1 MAKTG
6 GYTLSSIYQGG
17 YSSLKP
23 SYGDV
28 FTGYNINAGGFG
40 LTTDPRTANVLQEVS
55 KNLATGVKQIEIS
68 AIQPEVFESIPKQ
81 HLKEINRLSK
91 LTGVD
96 ISVHGPIVEA
106 SGLTQKEG
114 FTETNRKAAE
124 RQMISAVEKSHEIN
138 PDGNIP
144 VTFHSSVMLPGKI
157 GEKGKK
163 AEEMLVINR
172 ETGGINRI
180 PIKEEKH
187 FPGEEDKKK
196 LKTEGEIIQIELNK
210 ANEESWLQN
219 LSHLSY
225 ENERGGELIDAYGT
239 TAEIAESEET
249 AGREIN
255 EKEKRAKQAFAMA
268 DTFLNNAYRQFK
280 GTYESAY
287 EYAATDNDK
296 ETIKKLGDQ
305 ITQKVEKI
313 NDSKS
318 MYDKALLKREVI
330 DEGIGVLKNMTP
342 PEILTEIDSFAKGKT
357 VQTFANI
364 AFESYKKFKDNSPI
378 ISIENPPAGGGFST
392 GEELKEVVEKARE
405 EFVKRAMK
413 ADSYNLPKDQR
424 GLGMSKNQ
432 AQQAAKKILGVTWDV
447 GHINML
453 RKYGYEDK
461 DIVKE
466 TEAVAPLVKHIHLSD
481 NFGFEHTELPMGMGN
496 VPIKEILEKIGK
508 QGFDAKKIIE
518 AGNWWQHFKTPPFKE
533 TLEAFGSPIYSMN
546 MAPYWNQSLGLQ
558 QGYMGGMSGEWLPQM
573 NYETFGAG
581 FSQLPNELGGQRPGA
596 QGSRMSGKPME

>member
-1 MAKTG
+1 MAKIG

-23 SYGDV
+23 TYGDV
-28 FTGYNINAGGFG
+28 FTGYKVNAGGFG
-40 LTTDPRTANVLQEVS
+40 LTTDPRTANVLQDTS
-55 KNLATGVKQIEIS
+55 AKLASGVKHMEIS
-68 AIQPEVFESIPKQ
+68 AVTPEVFESIPKQ
-81 HLKEINRLSK
+81 HLKELNRLSK

-124 RQMISAVEKSHEIN
+124 RQMFSAVEKSHEIN

-163 AEEMLVINR
+163 AEEMLIINK

-187 FPGEEDKKK
+187 FPGEERK
-196 LKTEGEIIQIELNK
+196 KTETEQDIIQKELNK
-210 ANEESWLQN
+210 VNEDSWLQN

-225 ENERGGELIDAYGT
+225 ENERAGELIDTYEK
-239 TAEIAESEET
+239 TAVIAELEE
-249 AGREIN
+249 AQGREIN
-255 EKEKRAKQAFAMA
+255 EKEKRAKHAFTMA
-268 DTFLNNAYRQFK
+268 DTFLNNAYREFK
-280 GTYESAY
+280 GVYESAY
-287 EYAATDNDK
+287 EYAATDQDK
-296 ETIKKLGDQ
+296 ETIKELGER
-305 ITQKVEKI
+305 IAQKVEEI
-313 NDSKS
+313 NKSKS
-318 MYDKALLKREVI
+318 THDKAILKREVI
-330 DEGIGVLKNMTP
+330 DEGIGTLKDITL
-342 PEILTEIDSFAKGKT
+342 PEMFTEIDSFAKGKT
-357 VQTFANI
+357 IQTFANI
-364 AFESYKKFKDNSPI
+364 AFDSYKKFGNNSPI

-392 GEELKEVVEKARE
+392 GEELKEIVEKARE
-405 EFVKRAMK
+405 EFVTRATK
-413 ADSYNLPKDQR
+413 PDSYNLPKDQR
-424 GLGMSKNQ
+424 GLGMSKKQ
-432 AQQAAKKILGVTWDV
+432 AQQAADKILGVTWDV

-508 QGFDAKKIIE
+508 EGFDAKKIIE

-533 TLEAFGSPIYSMN
+533 TLEAFGSPIYSMD
-546 MAPYWNQSLGLQ
+546 MAPYWNQAQGLQ
-558 QGYMGGMSGEWLPQM
+558 QGYMGGLSGQWLPQM

-581 FSQLPNELGGQRPGA
+581 FMQLPVELGGQMPGA